1 MFQSQFGPEPWL
13 KPRTATVLEELAAQ
27 AVRRT
32 ATLAPGFVA
41 DCLQTLE
48 ELGIRG
54 VS

>member
-13 KPRTATVLEELAAQ
+13 KPRTATVLEELPAQ

-32 ATLAPGFVA
+32 VILAPGFVA